1 MISYFLFATWHF
13 GLQDGFLVMLLTW
26 SFFVLATPIPDA
38 GIILDL
44 PIRYL
49 FGIKMIFTEIIVWL
63 FAISLNIMSIIFYE
77 NIYEKTF
84 VLKLFKLIILHPLPY
99 FLIIS
104 FSALGTFFTL
114 YVSDEVYNILSYKKS
129 KKFINH
135 KHSIK
140 FFTLCSVIIFVFV
153 LYDLLLKELGIKIL

>member
-1 MISYFLFATWHF
+1 
-13 GLQDGFLVMLLTW
+13 
-26 SFFVLATPIPDA
+26 
-38 GIILDL
+38 
-44 PIRYL
+44 
-49 FGIKMIFTEIIVWL
+49 MIFTEIIVWL